1 MASRNFYFQ
10 MIFRVVLICV
20 TALLMAFSFTREWY
34 SFGVIFLLLIGL
46 QTSFLIRY
54 VNKTNRQIAY
64 FFDAIKNE
72 DFTLRFPE
80 KVQIKSFKELNQSLN
95 RINQLIL
102 DVQIELQTRERYYQ
116 EILKQIDIGIMTI
129 DEKGHILYTNPFL
142 EQLLHFSPLLHV
154 KQLLQIDQNLFDLVD
169 KLKPFD
175 QKYLQMV
182 NEREQNQLL
191 FKTVP
196 IIKEDKKLLLV
207 TVQDLQKELDEKETD
222 SWVKLIRVLTHEIM
236 NTITPI
242 TSISESLSNYYNE
255 DENGALKWGDLSEDQ
270 IKNTVKGLNVIRIQG
285 EGLMDFVKSYR
296 SFLDVPA
303 PDKSIVAIKPLLDRV
318 KVLMRMENIEP
329 NLQFNLLVT
338 PEDLAFYI
346 DEKQIA
352 QILINLSKNAIQSM
366 AGQKEAIL
374 NIKAGINEEDK
385 KYIEVKDNGPGIP
398 ADQLD
403 EIFVPF
409 FTTKRG
415 GTGIGLSLSKQIM
428 HLHGGSIRVHS
439 EIDKGTRFVLIF

>member
-1 MASRNFYFQ
+1 
-10 MIFRVVLICV
+10 
-20 TALLMAFSFTREWY
+20 
-34 SFGVIFLLLIGL
+34 
-46 QTSFLIRY
+46 
-54 VNKTNRQIAY
+54 
-64 FFDAIKNE
+64 
-72 DFTLRFPE
+72 
-80 KVQIKSFKELNQSLN
+80 
-95 RINQLIL
+95 
-102 DVQIELQTRERYYQ
+102 
-116 EILKQIDIGIMTI
+116 MTI

-222 SWVKLIRVLTHEIM
+222 SWVRLIRVLTHEIM

-242 TSISESLSNYYNE
+242 TSISESLSNYYKE
-255 DENGALKWGDLSEDQ
+255 DVNGALKWEDLSEDQ
-270 IKNTVKGLNVIRIQG
+270 IKNTFKGLNVIRIQG

-329 NLQFNLLVT
+329 NLEFKILVT

-374 NIKAGINEEDK
+374 NIKAGINNEDK
-385 KYIEVKDNGPGIP
+385 KFIEVKDNGPGIP
-398 ADQLD
+398 ADELD

-439 EIDKGTRFVLIF
+439 EIGKGSSFTLTF